1 MSGIDIDITFLYYS
15 RSSAVLVMS
24 FAEMHCDFLG
34 VKTYIIDHSVLA
46 RCIKSL
52 ESTCNQFRK
61 ITILVRFFRN
71 EKCTINSRGHTTN
84 KALDATLQLP
94 RSF

>member
-52 ESTCNQFRK
+52 ESTCNQFRM
-61 ITILVRFFRN
+61 ITILVRPFRN
-71 EKCTINSRGHTTN
+71 EK
-84 KALDATLQLP
+84 
-94 RSF
+94 